1 MTSTV
6 RLQNEADAA
15 RAGLS
20 TALDDLRSSVTT
32 PALTN
37 GAMTFAKEGSTA
49 VARAAIDRAMA
60 SPLAAMLIGAGVVM
74 LMANNKSTPV
84 GQAVEKGNDTIRH
97 AATAIGSIGSK
108 LATAASDGYA
118 ATRGAAGSVV
128 DTAKDTAGKVS
139 STTSQATD
147 AVSGAYGKATDA
159 VSGAYDKAKDAV
171 AKGQEQGQKT
181 LEDAQKLVA
190 DTQTR
195 LESFAREHPVLVA
208 ALGLAFGAALGAS
221 LPITEAERKYMGAAG
236 KAAADKGTDMAKK
249 VADSVTGTL
258 AGSDIGAKVGELAD
272 AVSST
277 VTQSFSKSS

>member
-32 PALTN
+32 TALTN

-60 SPLAAMLIGAGVVM
+60 SPLAALLIGAGIVM
-74 LMANNKSTPV
+74 LMSNNKGTPV
-84 GQAVEKGNDTIRH
+84 GSAVEKGNEGIRQ
-97 AATAIGSIGSK
+97 AATAIGSVGSR
-108 LATAASDGYA
+108 LATAAADGYA
-118 ATRGAAGSVV
+118 ATREATGSVL
-128 DTAKDTAGKVS
+128 DTAKDAAGKVS
-139 STTSQATD
+139 STAAQAGD
-147 AVSGAYGKATDA
+147 AVSGAVG
-159 VSGAYDKAKDAV
+159 GAYDQAKDRL
-171 AKGQEQGQKT
+171 AKGQAQGQQA
-181 LEDAQKLVA
+181 LADARQLVA

-195 LESFAREHPVLVA
+195 LESFAREQPVLVA

-221 LPITEAERKYMGAAG
+221 LPITEAERRYMGAAG
-236 KAAADKGTDMAKK
+236 KMATDKGTDMAKK
-249 VADSVTGTL
+249 LADQVTGTL

-277 VTQSFSKSS
+277 VTQGFSKAS

>member
-20 TALDDLRSSVTT
+20 TALEDLRSSVTT
-32 PALTN
+32 TALTN

-60 SPLAAMLIGAGVVM
+60 SPLAAMLIGAGIVM
-74 LMANNKSTPV
+74 LMTNNKDTVV
-84 GQAVEKGNDTIRH
+84 GGAVDKGNEAIRH
-97 AATAIGSIGSK
+97 TATAIGSMGSK
-108 LATAASDGYA
+108 LATTAADGYA
-118 ATRGAAGSVV
+118 ATRNAADSVL
-128 DTAKDTAGKVS
+128 DTAADAAGKVS
-139 STTSQATD
+139 LTASQTTA
-147 AVSGAYGKATDA
+147 GLG
-159 VSGAYDKAKDAV
+159 GAYDKAKEAV
-171 AKGQEQGQKT
+171 AKGQEQGQKA
-181 LEDAQKLVA
+181 LDDAQKLVA

-195 LESFAREHPVLVA
+195 LESFAREQPVLVA

-221 LPITEAERKYMGAAG
+221 LPITEAEQRYMGAAG
-236 KAAADKGTDMAKK
+236 KAATDKGTDMAKK

-258 AGSDIGAKVGELAD
+258 AGSDVGAKVGELAD

-277 VTQSFSKSS
+277 VTQTLSKSS